1 MKRMWTALLLCA
13 ALLGGCAAG
22 GTAGGGTVSGGNVAG
37 GASISDAGEGS
48 ETVTETVSQE
58 PAEDSSDAPSNAE
71 YPAQSREEAETRL
84 QALQAE
90 HPYSLY
96 PFLQAVAS
104 GELAPDAHRLD
115 AETAKRIL
123 ADAAEKHTDGETV
136 YKQLEQEQVFPDHLW
151 GFGMDYRVYWLDGVG
166 DEQLEVCN
174 ATTFT
179 YIPSGGEPV
188 LLYNAIDAG

>member
-1 MKRMWTALLLCA
+1 MKRMWIVLFLCA
-13 ALLGGCAAG
+13 ALLGGCSAG
-22 GTAGGGTVSGGNVAG
+22 GTAGGGNAAG
-37 GASISDAGEGS
+37 DASISDAGEGS
-48 ETVTETVSQE
+48 GTVTETVSRETVEE
-58 PAEDSSDAPSNAE
+58 PSGAPSNTG

-84 QALQAE
+84 QALRAE
-90 HPYSLY
+90 DPYSLY

-104 GELAPDAHRLD
+104 GEIAPDAHRLD

-188 LLYNAIDAG
+188 LLYSTIDAG

>member
-1 MKRMWTALLLCA
+1 MKRMWIVFFLCA
-13 ALLGGCAAG
+13 ALLGGCSAG
-22 GTAGGGTVSGGNVAG
+22 RTAGGGNVAG
-37 GASISDAGEGS
+37 DASVSDAGEGS
-48 ETVTETVSQE
+48 GTVTGTVSQE
-58 PAEDSSDAPSNAE
+58 PAEEPSNVPSNAE

-90 HPYSLY
+90 DPYSLY

-136 YKQLEQEQVFPDHLW
+136 SKQLEQEQVFPDHRW
-151 GFGMDYRVYWLDGVG
+151 GFGIDYRVYWLDGVG
-166 DEQLEVCN
+166 EERLEVYN
-174 ATTFT
+174 SITFT
-179 YIPSGGEPV
+179 YIPSDGEPV
-188 LLYNAIDAG
+188 VLYNTIDAG